1 MISYRKELPISAEVD
16 VVVAGA
22 GSAGVAAAVAAARMG
37 MKTLVIEQY
46 GSVGGMATNGLVGP
60 FMTCYDDD
68 CTEQI
73 VKGIFDELCLR
84 TEAKGGAKVG
94 LSGEN
99 IDIAD
104 LL

>member
-37 MKTLVIEQY
+37 MKTLVIEQF

-60 FMTCYDDD
+60 FMTSFDIPGNK
-68 CTEQI
+68 QI
-73 VKGIFDELCLR
+73 I
-84 TEAKGGAKVG
+84 VG
-94 LSGEN
+94 MFEEMVAGMFN
-99 IDIAD
+99 K
-104 LL
+104 